1 MGTSLID
8 AANSEYVELQ
18 NSLRSSA
25 HLPEVIIYVE
35 GWADVP
41 FWTECVRPYMHKFRF
56 SIEVFKHPDGTIVD
70 GKRHLMDNVR
80 ASTLGPHLML
90 AVDAD
95 YDWIID
101 NYRPSATLPSLSPE
115 ICSNP
120 YVLHTYLYSIENYKC
135 HAACL
140 PGLISKAT
148 AVTPTY
154 ECMAYMTEYSKAV
167 AKLFLIH
174 LVSADLV
181 DGVYPLQR
189 FIQDIDRVRLDFE
202 PRIVLSQKSKKFIET
217 RLADLDDYITVN
229 QDRIQY
235 YADKLHAFGFDE
247 ENYYLLF
254 KGHCVADT
262 MVRNRFKALIR
273 KMRLT
278 RIRAIQANPDVQ
290 QAIQHITNY
299 STITGISEANTAPEI
314 EKRMVQLINDCTEI
328 HKAVEGYNY
337 LKADLDRLFP

>member
-8 AANSEYVELQ
+8 AANSEYVGLQ
-18 NSLRSSA
+18 NCLRSSA

-70 GKRHLMDNVR
+70 GKRHLMDNVPD
-80 ASTLGPHLML
+80 STLGPNLML

-101 NYRPSATLPSLSPE
+101 NYRPSATSSSLSRV
-115 ICSNP
+115 ICTNP

-167 AKLFLIH
+167 AKLFLAH
-174 LVSADLV
+174 LVSVDLV
-181 DGVYPLQR
+181 DGVYPLQA

-202 PRIVLSQKSKKFIET
+202 PRIALSPKSKKFIET
-217 RLADLDDYITVN
+217 RLEALADYIAANET
-229 QDRIQY
+229 RIKY
-235 YADKLHAFGFDE
+235 YVDKLHSLGFDE
-247 ENYYLLF
+247 KNYYLLF

-262 MVRNRFKALIR
+262 MVRNRFKALIY
-273 KMRLT
+273 KMRLV
-278 RIRAIQANPDVQ
+278 RIRDIQANPDLQ

-299 STITGISEANTAPEI
+299 ATITGISEANTASEI
-314 EKRMVQLINDCTEI
+314 ERRMIQLINDCTEI
-328 HKAVEGYNY
+328 HKADEGYRY
-337 LKADLDRLFP
+337 LKADLDRLFA